1 MVALFRHSN
10 QNAPIHLFLELAI
23 VESTED
29 PTPLGEEDGPQEPCT
44 VVPISYVGSQ
54 STTHGIDIDLNAIP
68 DTDVGGDDVYR
79 SSDPSDYEVD
89 IDSDPDVDDVPDDI
103 DDEGVNEDGN
113 INASLVGNQIRRI
126 VIHNNPEA
134 HMSRI
139 DPDAA
144 HAAEFP
150 EYPEILPAHQM
161 AIYSD
166 PEELFVGQ
174 RFESKEECVF
184 AIKRYSMNISV
195 DYKVVESKPTLY
207 IGECWKSAKV
217 ASGGS
222 KCIYPKSRM
231 WEIRKFV
238 QPHTCTST
246 RMTEDHR
253 KLDSKTICTCI
264 MPMVED
270 MPTIK
275 VSVLITEMQAR
286 FQYQVLYR
294 KAWIAKQMAME
305 QLYGNFDASYNELQG
320 WIAAMREYIPG
331 TVIELQTRP
340 YYGPDEQRQPGK
352 RIFQRMFWTFDPCV
366 RAFPHCKPFV
376 QVDGTWLYGKYTQI
390 LLIAIAQDGNRNVLP
405 IAFAIVDK
413 ENMESWEF
421 FLTNLRRYVISNDNI
436 CIIFDRG
443 KD

>member
-1 MVALFRHSN
+1 MDPIKFTEMKLVDDEDVETMVALYCHSN
-10 QNAPIHLFLELAI
+10 QNAPMHLFAELAI

-29 PTPLGEEDGPQEPCT
+29 PTPLGEEDGPQELCM

-54 STTHGIDIDLNAIP
+54 STTHGINIDLNATP
-68 DTDVGGDDVYR
+68 ETDVGGDDVYQ
-79 SSDPSDYEVD
+79 SSYPSDYEVD

-126 VIHNNPEA
+126 VIHNNPGA
-134 HMSRI
+134 YMSRI

-150 EYPEILPAHQM
+150 EYLEILPAHQM

-174 RFESKEECVF
+174 RFEKGCNWRIRAAF
-184 AIKRYSMNISV
+184 IQKYQI
-195 DYKVVESKPTLY
+195 
-207 IGECWKSAKV
+207 
-217 ASGGS
+217 
-222 KCIYPKSRM
+222 

-238 QPHTCTST
+238 GPHTCTST

-275 VSVLITEMQAR
+275 VWVLITEMQAR
-286 FQYQVLYR
+286 FQYRVSYR
-294 KAWIAKQMAME
+294 KAWITKQMAIE
-305 QLYGNFDASYNELQG
+305 QLYGHFDASYNELQG
-320 WIAAMREYIPG
+320 WIAAMREYVSGI
-331 TVIELQTRP
+331 VIELQT
-340 YYGPDEQRQPGK
+340 
-352 RIFQRMFWTFDPCV
+352 
-366 RAFPHCKPFV
+366 
-376 QVDGTWLYGKYTQI
+376 
-390 LLIAIAQDGNRNVLP
+390 
-405 IAFAIVDK
+405 
-413 ENMESWEF
+413 
-421 FLTNLRRYVISNDNI
+421 
-436 CIIFDRG
+436 
-443 KD
+443 